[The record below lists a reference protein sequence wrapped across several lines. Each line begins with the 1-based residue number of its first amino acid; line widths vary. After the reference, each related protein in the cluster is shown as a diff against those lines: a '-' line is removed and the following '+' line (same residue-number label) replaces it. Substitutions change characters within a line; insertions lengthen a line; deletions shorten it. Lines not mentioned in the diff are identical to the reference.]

1 MRRLTQMSTRMNAER
16 KGNMSILRQKKED
29 EVKTLSEKFS
39 KIKSAVFAGYKGLK
53 VSEAQKLRRLLKA
66 EKAEYKVAKKTLF
79 DVAVKKAGFKDAD
92 IVNLEG
98 QIGVAFDY
106 DSETGALKVIDQFIK
121 SGVKALK
128 IVGGIIEGKVF
139 SAVDMTQ
146 LASLP
151 GKQEL
156 RGQIVGL
163 IASPLSGF
171 VRVLNGN
178 MVGLIN
184 VLRARSEKK

>member
-1 MRRLTQMSTRMNAER
+1 MSL
-16 KGNMSILRQKKED
+16 LRQKKEK
-29 EVKTLSEKFS
+29 EAEMLAEKFS

-53 VSEAQKLRRLLKA
+53 VSEAQKLRRLLRA
-66 EKAEYKVAKKTLF
+66 ENAEYKVAKKTLF

-106 DSETGALKVIDQFIK
+106 GSETGALKIVDQFIK
-121 SGVKALK
+121 SGIKALK

-139 SAVDMTQ
+139 SAADMIQ

-156 RGQIVGL
+156 RGQLVGL
-163 IASPLSGF
+163 VASPLSGF
-171 VRVLNGN
+171 VRILNGN

-184 VLRARSEKK
+184 ILKAKSEKK